1 MTATCA
7 LQATMIGGSRHYARS
22 LREALRD
29 PAAAQYRV
37 LRRNLRA
44 NANTAF
50 GNQHDFS
57 SIRTPAEFQ
66 RAVPLRDY
74 DELVPWIDRIRA
86 GETRVLTSDRVTRF
100 VPSSGSA
107 AASKL
112 IPWTKALRSEFVRA
126 SGGWMVDLFERYPGL
141 CGGLAYWSIS
151 PAVPFRPS
159 VPSKVPIGFADDTA
173 YLGDRLGAAMRST
186 LAVPP
191 MIAAIRDLDAFRYM
205 TALALLRARKL
216 ALVSVWHPSFLSL
229 LLAAMADRWDELLRD
244 VRSGR
249 PSVELDEPFRHAFN
263 ARSDPRRADELASAG
278 PGAWTEIW
286 PRLALVSCWA
296 DAHAAGA
303 FRELRAMLPGVEF
316 QAKGL
321 LATEAFVT
329 LPFAGGRPVAALSH
343 FFEFLDGQARARLL
357 HDLVEDEEYSVAV
370 TTGGGLYRYRL
381 RDRVRVCGF
390 VERTP
395 SLHFIGKED
404 KLSDRFGEKLDDG
417 FVAHVLDECLSG
429 APGPDFAM
437 LAPDER
443 GTEVGYTLYVQA
455 GHADVAHLASAMDH
469 ALSANPHYRY
479 SRHLGQLGSVRVFII
494 DHGAHAAYLAHRN
507 ASGQQLGNIKP
518 AALSA
523 ESGWSS
529 RFKGRY
535 VICSSANNLPR
546 NIPPDPGGAYAG

>member
-1 MTATCA
+1 MTGDCA
-7 LQATMIGGSRHYARS
+7 LDVAAMDSCRRHAES

-29 PAAAQYRV
+29 PAAAQHRV
-37 LRRNLRA
+37 LRRYLKA

-50 GNQHDFS
+50 GARYGFS
-57 SIRTPAEFQ
+57 SIGTPAEFQ

-74 DELVPWIDRIRA
+74 DALAPWIDRVRA
-86 GETRVLTSDRVTRF
+86 GETGVLTSAPMTRL
-100 VPSSGSA
+100 VPSSGST

-112 IPWTKALRSEFVRA
+112 IPWTKALQSEFVRGF
-126 SGGWMVDLFERYPGL
+126 GGWMADLYERCPRL
-141 CGGLAYWSIS
+141 RGGPAYWSIS

-159 VPSKVPIGFADDTA
+159 APSKVPIGFGDDTA
-173 YLGDRLGAAMRST
+173 YLGDRLGAAVRST

-191 MIAAIRDLDAFRYM
+191 AIASIRDLDAFRYM
-205 TALALLRARKL
+205 TALALLRIRDL

-229 LLAAMADRWDELLRD
+229 LLAAMVERWDDLIRD

-249 PSVELDEPFRHAFN
+249 PGIDLDEPVRHAFE
-263 ARSDPRRADELASAG
+263 APPDPRRAEELASAG
-278 PGAWTEIW
+278 PGAWTEVW

-329 LPFAGGRPVAALSH
+329 LPFAGGRPVATLSH
-343 FFEFLDGQARARLL
+343 FFEFLDGQGRARLL
-357 HDLVEDEEYSVAV
+357 HELAEGEEYTVAV
-370 TTGGGLYRYRL
+370 TTGGGLYRYRMH
-381 RDRVRVCGF
+381 DRVRVCGF

-395 SLHFIGKED
+395 SLHFIGKGD
-404 KLSDRFGEKLDDG
+404 RLSDRFGEKLDDG
-417 FVAHVLDECLSG
+417 FVAQVLDECLNG
-429 APGPDFAM
+429 TPGPDFAM

-443 GTEVGYTLYVQA
+443 DAGTGYTLYVQA
-455 GHADVAHLASAMDH
+455 GHADIANLASTIDD

-479 SRHLGQLGSVRVFII
+479 CRRLGQLGPVRVFAI

-507 ASGQQLGNIKP
+507 ASGQPLGNIKP

-523 ESGWSS
+523 ESGWSR
-529 RFKGRY
+529 RFEGRY
-535 VICSSANNLPR
+535 AR
-546 NIPPDPGGAYAG
+546 YG